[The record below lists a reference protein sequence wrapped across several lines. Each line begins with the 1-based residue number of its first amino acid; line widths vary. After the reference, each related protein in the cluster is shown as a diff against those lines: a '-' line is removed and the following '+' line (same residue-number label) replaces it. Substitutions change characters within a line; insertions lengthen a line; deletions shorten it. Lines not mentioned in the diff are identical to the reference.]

1 MKTVPNFHPK
11 FRNCLLFS
19 MLNFFVMIK
28 ATNYKGVGRMILLIV
43 YFILGYWSV
52 GRTIYGNLIAYTDGF
67 NLFLKKCVYA
77 IFLGWITIPW
87 ALLKMLF
94 GK

>member
-1 MKTVPNFHPK
+1 
-11 FRNCLLFS
+11 
-19 MLNFFVMIK
+19 
-28 ATNYKGVGRMILLIV
+28 MILLIV

-77 IFLGWITIPW
+77 IFLGLSLIHI
-87 ALLKMLF
+87 
-94 GK
+94 